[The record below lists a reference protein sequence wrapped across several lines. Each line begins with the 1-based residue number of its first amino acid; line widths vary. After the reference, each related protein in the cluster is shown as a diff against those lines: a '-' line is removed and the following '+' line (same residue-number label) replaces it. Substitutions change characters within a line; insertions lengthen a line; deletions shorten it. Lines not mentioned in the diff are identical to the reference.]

1 MNNLIFLTMS
11 NNRTKPIHPS
21 WDEVLPNFDSEF
33 EVNGRFPHS
42 QNSFLKWCKSFG
54 VEIDAANFS
63 TLKTKPLGQFTKV
76 AILAWVAQR
85 PAEISH
91 EDWVGDGLG
100 LDGSFNTGIKN
111 KQP

>member
-1 MNNLIFLTMS
+1 MS

-21 WDEVLPNFDSEF
+21 WDEVLPNFNSEF

-85 PAEISH
+85 PVEA
-91 EDWVGDGLG
+91 VVKRK
-100 LDGSFNTGIKN
+100 SFGEKLR
-111 KQP
+111 KAKEVKGE